1 MTSNVSG
8 LSGSLAAL
16 SLLLCCAGS
25 FSAPQLHK
33 ASPEPIFHSS
43 PRMRPGTMPKQKYL
57 QHLAFA
63 FVAGGL
69 LTYLCVTLL
78 GRAGTLDAKGD
89 ACVNFKKF

>member
-1 MTSNVSG
+1 
-8 LSGSLAAL
+8 
-16 SLLLCCAGS
+16 
-25 FSAPQLHK
+25 
-33 ASPEPIFHSS
+33 
-43 PRMRPGTMPKQKYL
+43 MRPGTMPKQKYL